1 MTQHTLEGRSDS
13 EVLWFQRRSFLQA
26 AAAWTSMGGF
36 AAAQAQSRSNVVEL
50 VGDALVNGRRL
61 LPQQGVFSG
70 DEIVTGPDSRLLFVI
85 GNSAFHVRQNSRL
98 TVERGASLNAVSLLR
113 LVTGAVVSVWGK
125 GSNRQIVTPTMT
137 AGIRGTGVYTE
148 IFEDQG
154 GRSYFCNC
162 YGTVDMF
169 AGNDKTVSR
178 ANYHQAFWGE
188 VQPKNGRSLTP
199 AKALNHTD
207 EELEFLAQLVDQRT
221 AWQVLGRKGVKDG
234 KGYMD
239 EKPDQPHPAENL
251 TR

>member
-13 EVLWFQRRSFLQA
+13 EVLWYQRRGFLQA

-50 VGDALVNGRRL
+50 VGDATVNGRRL
-61 LPQQGVFSG
+61 LSQQGVQSG
-70 DEIVTGPDSRLLFVI
+70 DEIVTGPDSRLVFVI
-85 GNSAFHVRQNSRL
+85 GNSAFHVRQNSRM
-98 TVERGASLNAVSLLR
+98 TVERGATLNAVSLLR

-125 GSNRQIVTPTMT
+125 GSSRQIVTPTMT

-148 IFEDQG
+148 IFENQG

-162 YGTVDMF
+162 YGTVDMSS
-169 AGNDKTVSR
+169 GRDKALSYS
-178 ANYHQAFWGE
+178 NYHQAFWGE
-188 VQPKNGRSLTP
+188 VQPKEGRSLTP

-207 EELEFLAQLVDQRT
+207 EELEFLAQLVNQRT

-239 EKPDQPHPAENL
+239 EKPDQPHPAEKL
-251 TR
+251 GR